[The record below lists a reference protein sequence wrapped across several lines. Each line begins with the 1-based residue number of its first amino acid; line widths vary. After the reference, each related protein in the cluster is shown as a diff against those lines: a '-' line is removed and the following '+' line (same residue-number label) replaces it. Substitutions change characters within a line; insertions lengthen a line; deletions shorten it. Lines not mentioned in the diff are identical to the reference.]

1 MAAAFILPGSA
12 GPHSPA
18 VAPAGASATGV
29 AEPEKRKLFP
39 LRKRTGTAAFHLS
52 TSAVGFGHED
62 LERLTEKQA
71 VMFMAEAQW
80 GSTKE
85 MQCAHCGTID
95 THYWAAKEL
104 RWKCKCCGKRFSVT
118 SNTVFADHKLPLTK
132 ILKIAF
138 SWVNGAAGVPA
149 LKLRRDWDVA
159 YATVFTLAHK
169 LREGITRGFDKGPL
183 AGVHEMDGM
192 DINGRR
198 YKEKRNKPQGGRST
212 GAPKIPAELLKPAD
226 GSELI
231 GPPKPPKFGKTAKQP
246 LDRRLLLV
254 MCQRGVSEGKGS
266 SATRVAIA
274 LSESTKTVTA
284 MAKQHASAESV
295 IMSDEDP
302 AYASFKGLFADHK
315 TINHSVGY
323 SDGKGTSNNQAESFN
338 ARMRRT
344 AEGTY
349 LAISNKYLKDY
360 ASEVAWRTDT
370 RKMSTGDK
378 LKHVLRHALSVGLSL
393 WWRGYTHGRHREE
406 ELLIEGE
413 QPALGRGRQ
422 PGWKAKVPR

>member
-1 MAAAFILPGSA
+1 MAASLTMPMGANPSSA
-12 GPHSPA
+12 ST
-18 VAPAGASATGV
+18 S
-29 AEPEKRKLFP
+29 ESEKRKLFP

-52 TSAVGFGHED
+52 TSAVGFGYEHLD
-62 LERLTEKQA
+62 AMSEKDA
-71 VMFMAEAQW
+71 VMFMAAAQW
-80 GSTKE
+80 GSTTE
-85 MQCAHCGTID
+85 MPCAHCGTLD
-95 THYWAAKEL
+95 THYWSPKEK

-118 SNTVFADHKLPLTK
+118 SNTVFADRKLPLTK

-149 LKLRRDWDVA
+149 LKLRRDWNVA
-159 YATVFTLAHK
+159 YATAFTLAHK
-169 LREGITRGFDKGPL
+169 LREGITRGFDNGPL

-198 YKEKRNKPQGGRST
+198 YKEKRNKPQGSRSA
-212 GAPKIPAELLKPAD
+212 GAPKIPTELLKPAN
-226 GSELI
+226 GSELM

-284 MAKQHASAESV
+284 MAKQHASAESI

-302 AYASFKGLFADHK
+302 AYASFREIYAAHK
-315 TINHSVGY
+315 TVNHSVAY

-360 ASEVAWRTDT
+360 ASEVAWRVDT
-370 RKMSTGDK
+370 RKLSTGDK
-378 LKHVLRHALSVGLSL
+378 LKHVFRHALSVGMSL
-393 WWRGYTHGRHREE
+393 WWRGYTHGHHRQE
-406 ELLIEGE
+406 ELLIEGA
-413 QPALGRGRQ
+413 QPALRRGRQ
-422 PGWKAKVPR
+422 PGWKAKLPR

>member
-1 MAAAFILPGSA
+1 MTATLVIPAAAA
-12 GPHSPA
+12 
-18 VAPAGASATGV
+18 APAAAAPASDK
-29 AEPEKRKLFP
+29 PKNFP

-52 TSAVGFGHED
+52 TAAVGFGCED
-62 LERLTEKQA
+62 LERMTEKEA
-71 VMFMAEAQW
+71 VMWLADAQW

-85 MQCAHCGTID
+85 MPCVHCGTID
-95 THYWAAKEL
+95 THYWTPAEM

-118 SNTVFADHKLPLTK
+118 SKTVFADHKLPIVK

-138 SWVNGAAGVPA
+138 AWVNGAAGVPA
-149 LKLRRDWDVA
+149 LKLRRDWNVA

-169 LREGITRGFDKGPL
+169 LREGIVRGFDNGPL
-183 AGVHEMDGM
+183 AGIQEMDGM

-212 GAPKIPAELLKPAD
+212 GTPKIPVELLKPPE
-226 GSELI
+226 GTEFV
-231 GPPKPPKFGKTAKQP
+231 GPPKPPKFGKTAQQP
-246 LDRRLLLV
+246 TDRRILLV

-284 MAKQHASAESV
+284 MAAQHASAESI

-302 AYASFKGLFADHK
+302 AYASFRELFAAHK

-360 ASEVAWRTDT
+360 ACETAWRSDT
-370 RKMSTGDK
+370 RKLSTGEK
-378 LKHVLRHALSVGLSL
+378 LKHVFRKALNVGLSQ
-393 WWRGYTHGRHREE
+393 WWRGYTHGHHRES
-406 ELLIEGE
+406 ELLIEGA
-413 QPALGRGRQ
+413 QPAPGRGR
-422 PGWKAKVPR
+422 PKGWEPKPPK

>member
-1 MAAAFILPGSA
+1 MSATLTAPGAAAPPSD
-12 GPHSPA
+12 
-18 VAPAGASATGV
+18 
-29 AEPEKRKLFP
+29 PEKRKLFP
-39 LRKRTGTAAFHLS
+39 IRQRTGTASFHLS
-52 TSAVGFGHED
+52 TSAVGFGSDD
-62 LERLTEKQA
+62 LEKLNDKQA
-71 VMFMAEAQW
+71 VMMLAEARW

-85 MQCAHCGTID
+85 IPCAHCGTVD
-95 THYWAAKEL
+95 THYWTAKEL

-118 SNTVFADHKLPLTK
+118 SNTVFADHKLSLTK
-132 ILKIAF
+132 ILKIIF
-138 SWVNGAAGVPA
+138 TWVNGAAGVPA
-149 LKLRRDWDVA
+149 LKLRRDFNVA
-159 YATVFTLAHK
+159 YATAFTLAHK

-183 AGVHEMDGM
+183 AGTHEMDGM

-198 YKEKRNKPQGGRST
+198 YKEKRNRPQGGRSA
-212 GAPKIPAELLKPAD
+212 GAPRIPAALLKPAD
-226 GSELI
+226 GSEFV
-231 GPPKPPKFGKTAKQP
+231 GPPTPAKFGKTANQP

-254 MCQRGVSEGKGS
+254 MCQRGVSDGKGS

-274 LSESTKTVTA
+274 LSESSKTVTA

-302 AYASFKGLFADHK
+302 SYAKFKGMFAEHR
-315 TINHSVGY
+315 TINHSVAF
-323 SDGKGTSNNQAESFN
+323 SDGKGTNNNQAESFN

-370 RKMSTGDK
+370 RKLSTGDK
-378 LKHVLRHALSVGLSL
+378 LKHVLRRALTVGLSL
-393 WWRGYTHGRHREE
+393 WWRGYTHGHHRED
-406 ELLIEGE
+406 ELLIEGA

-422 PGWKAKVPR
+422 PGWKAKTPR